1 MGFHAKTKPPRS
13 GNSEGVLVL
22 VLTALAHQAVKP
34 LAEIVCYYFC
44 CDSLEK
50 RDKII
55 HMGFH
60 LLSATGGSE
69 KGRSASITQA
79 LTQYNKKPPGT
90 ANTGGFLLV
99 LTALLRTPQ
108 FLHCRAAAHPCAA
121 HHSIHHRGFAFSMIH
136 REFGKLSAI
145 QQKNVQNMQSLP
157 SWQSLKSSCFRQK
170 PSVCQIIQV
179 IITLESAKVGKL
191 RCCQR
196 QLLILITVIG
206 NYVLFL
212 YA

>member
-1 MGFHAKTKPPRS
+1 MNKTKPLGTRNT
-13 GNSEGVLVL
+13 GGFRVL
-22 VLTALAHQAVKP
+22 VLTALAHQTVKP
-34 LAEIVCYYFC
+34 LAEVVCHSLC
-44 CDSLEK
+44 CDGLEQGDEVFH
-50 RDKII
+50 RV
-55 HMGFH
+55 H

-79 LTQYNKKPPGT
+79 LTQYNKTSGIT
-90 ANTGGFLLV
+90 
-99 LTALLRTPQ
+99 
-108 FLHCRAAAHPCAA
+108 
-121 HHSIHHRGFAFSMIH
+121 HHRGFAFSMIH
-136 REFGKLSAI
+136 RESGKLSAI

-157 SWQSLKSSCFRQK
+157 SWQSLKSSCFRQNL
-170 PSVCQIIQV
+170 SVCQIIQV

-212 YA
+212 HA

>member
-1 MGFHAKTKPPRS
+1 MRAAQRSHSVMPCAPAIAAQRHIILEITPPPLTPFPLSAGAFARHSNGKLLIFICPLDFCAGLHILEVGNAIRPISMGFHAKTKPPQS

-34 LAEIVCYYFC
+34 LAEIVCYYFR

-79 LTQYNKKPPGT
+79 LTQYNKKRQRTIIPYPLPLFCFSSPAPP
-90 ANTGGFLLV
+90 FLLTKAR
-99 LTALLRTPQ
+99 L
-108 FLHCRAAAHPCAA
+108 
-121 HHSIHHRGFAFSMIH
+121 
-136 REFGKLSAI
+136 AI
-145 QQKNVQNMQSLP
+145 
-157 SWQSLKSSCFRQK
+157 
-170 PSVCQIIQV
+170 IIM
-179 IITLESAKVGKL
+179 
-191 RCCQR
+191 
-196 QLLILITVIG
+196 
-206 NYVLFL
+206 
-212 YA
+212 

>member
-1 MGFHAKTKPPRS
+1 MRRHIIPTVTPTSVDPFPSVNGGSAGHSNGKLLIFICPLDFCAGLHILELGNAIRPISMGFHAKTKPPRS

-79 LTQYNKKPPGT
+79 LTQHNKKRQRTIIPAAAFLFFLPST
-90 ANTGGFLLV
+90 AFFVDKGPACYYNNV
-99 LTALLRTPQ
+99 VKMALL
-108 FLHCRAAAHPCAA
+108 C
-121 HHSIHHRGFAFSMIH
+121 GFA
-136 REFGKLSAI
+136 A
-145 QQKNVQNMQSLP
+145 VQN
-157 SWQSLKSSCFRQK
+157 K
-170 PSVCQIIQV
+170 
-179 IITLESAKVGKL
+179 
-191 RCCQR
+191 
-196 QLLILITVIG
+196 
-206 NYVLFL
+206 
-212 YA
+212 